1 MTVVDDDGAGV
12 GERVV
17 ALWDSMADP
26 NLSAITQAAGI
37 VATLARR
44 HCRTLC
50 FTGSRLGAELVAAT
64 AAEQAPGAAISPYR
78 AGFTPAERREIE
90 QQLRGGQ
97 LDAVVSTNALELGI
111 DIGGLDA
118 VVLTGYPGTIAS
130 TWQQIGRAGR
140 AGQDSLAVLVAG
152 DDALDQYF
160 VRRPPLLFSA
170 PVERAVTSLGN
181 PNILT
186 GQILCAAA
194 ELPLGDDDGGRF
206 GVRLRRVG
214 RRPRGR
220 GPRRPGPGR
229 PHLRRRLPAG
239 ERRPSG
245 RPSGRRGRGAGRRR
259 GARGPGA
266 AGGRCGSAHE
276 GAVLIHRGQR
286 YRIRA
291 LDLDGGRADAEPVGG
306 HDHTESVVARDYRLA
321 EPDEVGRVGAWE
333 LRVGDAW
340 IRQQVTALQA
350 RTTAARWSRSSRST
364 CRRST
369 CETRAVSM
377 SIGRDGLLDV
387 LDGRGAPG
395 SLHAAEHG
403 LIHAMPLLAMCDRD
417 DAGGIS
423 TVLDATTG
431 DPLMLLY
438 DGHEGGAGIAEL
450 AFARFTELAGITRS
464 MVESC
469 DCELGCP
476 RCVYDRNCGNGNQ
489 PMDRPGAVAV
499 LRSFGA

>member
-90 QQLRGGQ
+90 GQLRGGQ

-111 DIGGLDA
+111 DVGGLDA

-160 VRRPPLLFSA
+160 IRRPQLLFSA

-186 GQILCAAA
+186 GQVLCAAA
-194 ELPLGDDDGGRF
+194 ELPLGEDDGGRF
-206 GVRLRRVG
+206 GAGYAASVADLESEGLVSRAPAGLVFAGGFRPASVVRLDGRVDDAVEVRVDG
-214 RRPRGR
+214 EVLEVLERWRA
-220 GPRRPGPGR
+220 
-229 PHLRRRLPAG
+229 LRD
-239 ERRPSG
+239 
-245 RPSGRRGRGAGRRR
+245 
-259 GARGPGA
+259 
-266 AGGRCGSAHE
+266 AHE
-276 GAVLIHRGQR
+276 GAVVIHRGQR
-286 YRIRA
+286 YRVRM
-291 LDLDGGRADAEPVGG
+291 LDVDGGRADAEPIGG

-321 EPDEVGRVGAWE
+321 EPDDVRPVGAWE
-333 LRVGDAW
+333 LRVGGAS
-340 IRQQVTALQA
+340 IRQQVTAYKRHDHGQVVAIVPLDLPPVDL
-350 RTTAARWSRSSRST
+350 
-364 CRRST
+364 
-369 CETRAVSM
+369 ETRAVSM
-377 SIGRDGLLDV
+377 SIGRDRLLDV

-423 TVLDATTG
+423 TVIDATTG

-438 DGHEGGAGIAEL
+438 DGHDGGAGIAEL

-476 RCVYDRNCGNGNQ
+476 RCVYDRNCGNGNE